1 MAPLKVFAFD
11 HASAG
16 GPAPGAGAGHVPAS
30 LRHKG
35 ALMLAALCAD
45 LRRVPG
51 IELITLDDPVDAADS
66 FDSVSA
72 ISSAAAHGYGQPSF
86 MQRFTERVLAADA
99 VWPLA
104 PEANG
109 VLEQL
114 SHDVLRHERI
124 LLGSSPAAVKVAAS
138 KRATFAALVRA
149 GVPTVPT
156 FAPGDPLPDNG
167 GAWVAKPD
175 DGAGC
180 LDTRLFADSG
190 AARAWTGA
198 HGRRDYVLQPFI
210 GGRAGSLS
218 LLCCFGSALVLSRNE
233 QRIAVHDNQFHF
245 LGSTVNG
252 LAGTGGELDALALRV
267 AAALPGLW
275 GYAGVDIILAA
286 GGALVL
292 DVNPR
297 LTVSYAGLHTSIACN
312 PAALVLEL
320 LGGTL
325 PGPDVLTRALP
336 VSVDVA
342 AFGVR

>member
-1 MAPLKVFAFD
+1 MSNHGARTVPPLKVFVFD
-11 HASAG
+11 HVSAG
-16 GPAPGAGAGHVPAS
+16 GMVAGHVPAP

-45 LRRVPG
+45 LRLLPG
-51 IELITLDDPVDAADS
+51 VELLTLDELPPANGAT
-66 FDSVSA
+66 FA
-72 ISSAAAHGYGQPSF
+72 
-86 MQRFTERVLAADA
+86 QRFTDRVLQADA

-104 PEANG
+104 PVGGA

-114 SHDVLRHERI
+114 SHDVLSHGRI
-124 LLGSSPAAVKVAAS
+124 LLGSSPDAVRIAGS
-138 KRATFAALVRA
+138 KRATFAALAQA

-156 FAPGDPLPDNG
+156 FGPGDTLPNG
-167 GAWVAKPD
+167 AGAWVVKPD

-180 LDTRLFADSG
+180 LDTRLFADSS

-198 HGRRDYVLQPFI
+198 HGRRDYVLQPFVA
-210 GGRAGSLS
+210 GRAGSLS
-218 LLCCFGSALVLSRNE
+218 LLCCCGTALVLSRNE

-252 LAGTGGELDALALRV
+252 LAGAGSELDALAQHV

-275 GYAGVDIILAA
+275 GYAGVDVILAA

-297 LTVSYAGLHTSIACN
+297 LTVSYAGLRTSIGCN
-312 PAALVLEL
+312 PAAMVLEL
-320 LGGTL
+320 LAGTL
-325 PGPDVLTRALP
+325 PAPDLAGRAKP
-336 VSVDVA
+336 VSVDIA
-342 AFGVR
+342 AFAQR